1 MPLNGYS
8 YYLSS
13 RLPDGKKYFR
23 CRKCSNGRLR
33 RQCRGSLIL
42 SPEGTAV
49 KQVDHN
55 CKESHQNL
63 DVVEESID
71 SSIELPAE
79 LPPIALPLTQSKPKV
94 GYF

>member
-1 MPLNGYS
+1 
-8 YYLSS
+8 
-13 RLPDGKKYFR
+13 
-23 CRKCSNGRLR
+23 
-33 RQCRGSLIL
+33 
-42 SPEGTAV
+42 V